1 MRPSN
6 SSAGRVLI
14 ADDQPDVREA
24 LRLLLKGEGYETQ
37 AVSSPADLLTTLET
51 RDFDAVLMDLNYARD
66 TTSGEEGLDLLARI
80 QALDG
85 RLPVVV
91 MTAWGSVP
99 LAVEAMRR
107 GARDFVQKPWENARL
122 LTILRTQIELR
133 QALRRA
139 SRLEAE
145 NRLLRA
151 EARPT
156 LIAESQAMR
165 AVLELI
171 ARVGPSD
178 ANVLICGEHGTGK
191 EVVAHTLHALSPRA
205 AKPMVTVN
213 AGGLSEGVFESE
225 LFGHVKGA
233 FTGAVS
239 PRQGRFA
246 QADGGTLF
254 LDEIGDMPMA
264 LQAKILRVLQER
276 SFEPVGSANSRSTDV
291 RILAATNKDLR
302 EAVRS
307 GGFRSDLYYRLNVFP
322 IDVPPLRARREDIP
336 LLVEHSA
343 HELAQHM
350 GKPQPSF
357 TQAAL
362 RAMQDYAWPGNV
374 RELQNCIERAII
386 VAKGNSVDVGDL
398 PQDLFTQSPG
408 SHEAV
413 RIPSSLDAELE
424 RLEREFILEAL
435 RRTAG
440 IQVKAAE
447 LLGVSERSL
456 WHRVKKLGISI
467 AKRATT

>member
-1 MRPSN
+1 MSHTILVVDDEPKLREVLAAALQELGYQTRTAESGAAALEQFENDPVDLVLSDLRMPGMSGQQLLAELRRRAPN
-6 SSAGRVLI
+6 VPVVLMTAYGTVKDAVQAIKDGAFDYISKPFEIDELEATIAKALRMYTALSDNLRLREELEGRYRFENLVGASPAFHKVIEAITEVCESRASVLI
-14 ADDQPDVREA
+14 
-24 LRLLLKGEGYETQ
+24 
-37 AVSSPADLLTTLET
+37 
-51 RDFDAVLMDLNYARD
+51 
-66 TTSGEEGLDLLARI
+66 SGE
-80 QALDG
+80 
-85 RLPVVV
+85 
-91 MTAWGSVP
+91 S
-99 LAVEAMRR
+99 
-107 GARDFVQKPWENARL
+107 
-122 LTILRTQIELR
+122 
-133 QALRRA
+133 
-139 SRLEAE
+139 
-145 NRLLRA
+145 
-151 EARPT
+151 
-156 LIAESQAMR
+156 
-165 AVLELI
+165 
-171 ARVGPSD
+171 
-178 ANVLICGEHGTGK
+178 GTGK
-191 EVVAHTLHALSPRA
+191 EMVARA
-205 AKPMVTVN
+205 IHFN
-213 AGGLSEGVFESE
+213 SSRRGGPFVAINCAAIPEGLLESE

-302 EAVRS
+302 EAVRN

-386 VAKGNSVDVGDL
+386 VAKGSSVDVGDL

-435 RRTAG
+435 QRTAG

>member
-1 MRPSN
+1 MSHTILVVDDEPKLREVLAATLQELGYQTRMAASGAAALEQIENDPVDLVLSDLRMPGMSGQELLAELRRRTPN
-6 SSAGRVLI
+6 VPVVLMTAYGTVKDAVQAIKDGAFDYISKPFEIDELEATIAKALRMYAALRDNLRLREELEGRYRFENLVGASPAFHKVIEAIAEVCESRASVLI
-14 ADDQPDVREA
+14 
-24 LRLLLKGEGYETQ
+24 
-37 AVSSPADLLTTLET
+37 
-51 RDFDAVLMDLNYARD
+51 
-66 TTSGEEGLDLLARI
+66 SGE
-80 QALDG
+80 
-85 RLPVVV
+85 
-91 MTAWGSVP
+91 S
-99 LAVEAMRR
+99 
-107 GARDFVQKPWENARL
+107 
-122 LTILRTQIELR
+122 
-133 QALRRA
+133 
-139 SRLEAE
+139 
-145 NRLLRA
+145 
-151 EARPT
+151 
-156 LIAESQAMR
+156 
-165 AVLELI
+165 
-171 ARVGPSD
+171 
-178 ANVLICGEHGTGK
+178 GTGK
-191 EVVAHTLHALSPRA
+191 EMVARA
-205 AKPMVTVN
+205 IHFN
-213 AGGLSEGVFESE
+213 SSRRAGPFVAINCAAIPEGLLESE

-239 PRQGRFA
+239 ARQGRFA

-254 LDEIGDMPMA
+254 LDEIGDMPSA

-276 SFEPVGSANSRSTDV
+276 SFEPVGSANSRTTDV

-302 EAVRS
+302 EAVRN

-350 GKPQPSF
+350 GRPQPVF

-386 VAKGNSVDVGDL
+386 VAKGSSVDVGDL
-398 PQDLFTQSPG
+398 PQDLFTQS
-408 SHEAV
+408 SANHEAV
-413 RIPSSLDAELE
+413 RIPSNLDAELE

>member
-1 MRPSN
+1 MSHTILVVDDEPKLREVLAATLQELGYQTRMAASGAAALEQIENDPVDLVLSDLRMPGMSGQELLAELRRRTPN
-6 SSAGRVLI
+6 VPVVLMTAYGTVKDAVQAIKDGAFDYISKPFEIDELEATIAKALRMYAALRDNLRLREELEGRYRFENLVGASPAFHKVIEAIAEVCESRASVLI
-14 ADDQPDVREA
+14 
-24 LRLLLKGEGYETQ
+24 
-37 AVSSPADLLTTLET
+37 
-51 RDFDAVLMDLNYARD
+51 
-66 TTSGEEGLDLLARI
+66 SGE
-80 QALDG
+80 
-85 RLPVVV
+85 
-91 MTAWGSVP
+91 S
-99 LAVEAMRR
+99 
-107 GARDFVQKPWENARL
+107 
-122 LTILRTQIELR
+122 
-133 QALRRA
+133 
-139 SRLEAE
+139 
-145 NRLLRA
+145 
-151 EARPT
+151 
-156 LIAESQAMR
+156 
-165 AVLELI
+165 
-171 ARVGPSD
+171 
-178 ANVLICGEHGTGK
+178 GTGK
-191 EVVAHTLHALSPRA
+191 EMVARA
-205 AKPMVTVN
+205 IHFN
-213 AGGLSEGVFESE
+213 SSRRAGPFVAINCAAIPEGLLESE

-239 PRQGRFA
+239 ARQGRFA

-254 LDEIGDMPMA
+254 LDEIGDMPSA

-276 SFEPVGSANSRSTDV
+276 SFEPVGSANSRTTDV

-302 EAVRS
+302 EAVRN

-350 GKPQPSF
+350 GRPQPVF

-398 PQDLFTQSPG
+398 PQDLFTQS
-408 SHEAV
+408 SANHEAV
-413 RIPSSLDAELE
+413 RIPSNLDAELE

>member
-1 MRPSN
+1 MSHTILVVDDEPKLRE
-6 SSAGRVLI
+6 VLAATLQELGYQTRMAESGMAALEQFDNDPVDLVLSDLRMPGMSGQQLLTELRRRAPNVPVVLMTAYGTVKDAVQSIKDGAFDYISKPFEIDELEATI
-14 ADDQPDVREA
+14 AKA
-24 LRLLLKGEGYETQ
+24 LRMYTALSDNLRLREELEGRYRFENL
-37 AVSSPADLLTTLET
+37 VGSSPAFHKVIEAIAEVCES
-51 RDFDAVLMDLNYARD
+51 RASVLI
-66 TTSGEEGLDLLARI
+66 SGE
-80 QALDG
+80 
-85 RLPVVV
+85 
-91 MTAWGSVP
+91 S
-99 LAVEAMRR
+99 
-107 GARDFVQKPWENARL
+107 
-122 LTILRTQIELR
+122 
-133 QALRRA
+133 
-139 SRLEAE
+139 
-145 NRLLRA
+145 
-151 EARPT
+151 
-156 LIAESQAMR
+156 
-165 AVLELI
+165 
-171 ARVGPSD
+171 
-178 ANVLICGEHGTGK
+178 GTGK
-191 EVVAHTLHALSPRA
+191 EMVARA
-205 AKPMVTVN
+205 IHFN
-213 AGGLSEGVFESE
+213 SSRRGGPFVAINCAAIPEGLLESE

-254 LDEIGDMPMA
+254 LDEIGDMPSA

-302 EAVRS
+302 EAVRN

-350 GKPQPSF
+350 GRPQPVF

-398 PQDLFTQSPG
+398 PQDLFTQS
-408 SHEAV
+408 SANHESV
-413 RIPSSLDAELE
+413 RIPSNLDAELE

-467 AKRATT
+467 ARRATT